1 MKVEYAGGSNL
12 YVPATQLDVIQK
24 YADSQAK
31 RPKLNKLGTQ
41 EWGRTKTKVRS
52 ADQKH
57 RKRSGAALCG
67 ETAGRGILLWRGH
80 DLAERVRRDVSV

>member
-41 EWGRTKTKVRS
+41 GVGAYQDKSTQCG
-52 ADQKH
+52 QKH
-57 RKRSGAALCG
+57 RKDLVQLYAARQREEGFCYG
-67 ETAGRGILLWRGH
+67 EDTI
-80 DLAERVRRDVSV
+80 LAERVRRDVSV